1 MFARSLFA
9 ACLMTIS
16 LCANP
21 AQAWAPAGHKIAA
34 SIAYRLISP
43 ERRKEIADML
53 RQHPRFDEDFKPKI
67 PHDLPA
73 EHVDEWLFHQASF
86 WPDIARR
93 FPPEVKDIYHHGTW
107 HYCNRPLFLTDADR
121 TAVATQL
128 TVNLRTD
135 VPRDPEGIQK
145 MNVLQAI
152 EYAKSLALD
161 PNAGKPERAVAFCW
175 LFHLAGDIHQPLH
188 SVSMFSEK
196 LFPSLL
202 EGDRGGNLVLTKQG
216 ERLHGLWDGFPGGD
230 IKFHTVT
237 ERALKFMHDDEY
249 KLQAEKDAH
258 EMSTLAWFE
267 ESHELAKEYG
277 YNEEVT
283 AYLKQLDPEI
293 PPEERPKLVLSED
306 YLKTGGLIARQRVVT
321 AGYRLGKLLK

>member
-9 ACLMTIS
+9 GCLMTVC
-16 LCANP
+16 LCADH
-21 AQAWAPAGHKIAA
+21 AQAWAPAGHKIVA
-34 SIAYRLISP
+34 SIAYRLIAP
-43 ERRKEIADML
+43 ERRKEIADII
-53 RQHPRFDEDFKPKI
+53 RHHPRFAEDFKAKTPQ
-67 PHDLPA
+67 DLPP

-86 WPDIARR
+86 WPDIARG
-93 FPPEVKDIYHHGTW
+93 FPPEAKDIYHHGTW

-121 TAVATQL
+121 IAMAPQL
-128 TVNLRTD
+128 TVNLRTE
-135 VPRDPEGIQK
+135 VPHDPEGIQK

-161 PNAGKPERAVAFCW
+161 PKAGKAERAVAFCW
-175 LFHLAGDIHQPLH
+175 LFHLTGDIHQPLH

-216 ERLHGLWDGFPGGD
+216 ERLHGLWDNFPGGD
-230 IKFHTVT
+230 IKFKTAM
-237 ERALKFMHDDEY
+237 ERALKFMHEDEY
-249 KLQAEKDAH
+249 KLQAEKEA
-258 EMSTLAWFE
+258 EAMSSLAWFD
-267 ESHELAKEYG
+267 ESHDLAKEFG
-277 YNEEVT
+277 YSEEVV
-283 AYLKQLDPEI
+283 AFLKQLNPKF

-306 YLKTGGLIARQRVVT
+306 YLKTGGLISRQRVVT